1 MSMSWNFEKPL
12 VTLCDAAT
20 NEEDKKLWE
29 KEDLGGITEDN
40 NRMPMPV
47 VLLVVLTVITAFA
60 VTFPLWGQRPT
71 AELYAGY
78 IKSMDAPE
86 VKAIQNDD
94 EAMKKIQQMN
104 LGSGDQEKL
113 DRHPLT
119 MNDLR
124 IIKPQME
131 ALMAQKVDLGEY
143 TVVGDRVVLSNFEGA
158 PKADG
163 TPERKQPWW
172 DTGYTIDI
180 FYLSYFFLMVIVL
193 IKRLP
198 PSTWQPTHKH

>member
-1 MSMSWNFEKPL
+1 MSWNLDKPL
-12 VTLCDAAT
+12 VTMCDAAT

-40 NRMPMPV
+40 HRMPMPV
-47 VLLVVLTVITAFA
+47 VLLVVLTVLTAFA

-78 IKSMDAPE
+78 VKSMNAPE
-86 VKAIQNDD
+86 VMAIQNDE
-94 EAMKKIQQMN
+94 EAMKKIVQLNQ
-104 LGSGDQEKL
+104 GVGDQDKL
-113 DRHPLT
+113 DRHPLS

-124 IIKPQME
+124 IIKPQIE
-131 ALMAQKVDLGEY
+131 ALVSQKVDLGEY

-158 PKADG
+158 LKADG

-172 DTGYTIDI
+172 DKGYTIDI
-180 FYLSYFFLMVIVL
+180 FYLTYFFLMVIIL

-198 PSTWQPTHKH
+198 PSTWQPKHHH

>member
-1 MSMSWNFEKPL
+1 MSWNFDKPL
-12 VTLCDAAT
+12 NTLCDAAT
-20 NEEDKKLWE
+20 NEEDKVLWE

-71 AELYAGY
+71 AELYEGY
-78 IKSMDAPE
+78 VKSMNSPE
-86 VKAIQNDD
+86 VMAIQNDE
-94 EAMKKIQQMN
+94 EAMKKIVQLNM
-104 LGSGDQEKL
+104 GVGDQEKL

-124 IIKPQME
+124 IIKPQIE
-131 ALMAQKVDLGEY
+131 ALMDKKLDLGEY
-143 TVVGDRVVLSNFEGA
+143 TVVGDRVVMANFEGA
-158 PKADG
+158 VKADG

-172 DTGYTIDI
+172 DKGYTIDI

>member
-1 MSMSWNFEKPL
+1 MSLAWNFDKPL
-12 VTLCDAAT
+12 VTMCDAAT
-20 NEEDKKLWE
+20 NEADKKLWE

-47 VLLVVLTVITAFA
+47 VLLVVLTVLTAFA

-78 IKSMDAPE
+78 IKSMSTPE
-86 VKAIQNDD
+86 VMAIENDD
-94 EAMKKIQQMN
+94 EAMKKIVQMN
-104 LGSGDQEKL
+104 AGIGDQDRL
-113 DRHPLT
+113 SRHPLS

-124 IIKPQME
+124 IIKPQIE
-131 ALMAQKVDLGEY
+131 ALMSQKVDLGEY
-143 TVVGDRVVLSNFEGA
+143 TVVGDRVVLANFEGA
-158 PKADG
+158 TKADG

-172 DTGYTIDI
+172 DKGYTIDI
-180 FYLSYFFLMVIVL
+180 FYLSYFFLMVIIL

-198 PSTWQPTHKH
+198 PSTWQPKHKH

>member
-1 MSMSWNFEKPL
+1 MSWNLDKPL
-12 VTLCDAAT
+12 VKMCDAAT

-40 NRMPMPV
+40 HRMPMPV
-47 VLLVVLTVITAFA
+47 VLLVVLTVLTAFA

-78 IKSMDAPE
+78 VKSMNAPE
-86 VKAIQNDD
+86 VMAIQNDE
-94 EAMKKIQQMN
+94 EAMKKIVQLNQ
-104 LGSGDQEKL
+104 GVGDQDKL
-113 DRHPLT
+113 DRHPLS

-124 IIKPQME
+124 IIKPQIE
-131 ALMAQKVDLGEY
+131 ALVSQKVDLGEY

-158 PKADG
+158 LKADG

-172 DTGYTIDI
+172 DKGYTIDI
-180 FYLSYFFLMVIVL
+180 FYLTYFFLMVIIL

-198 PSTWQPTHKH
+198 PSTWQPKHHH